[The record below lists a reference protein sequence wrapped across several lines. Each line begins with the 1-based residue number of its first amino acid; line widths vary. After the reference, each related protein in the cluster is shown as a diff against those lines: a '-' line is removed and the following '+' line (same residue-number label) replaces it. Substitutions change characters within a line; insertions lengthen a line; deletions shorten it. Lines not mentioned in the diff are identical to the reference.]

1 MTDLSFSSSRDATA
15 AGAIKRPE
23 REMTETIMSSQAVNH
38 NDERN
43 SVCVCVCVCVCV
55 LTCGPGRGFVTGRQA
70 GIILSSLLLWMS
82 WRQKWPWAPAA
93 TAAWASNLAEI
104 FLNCNFSYFPVCI
117 KRWKITPSFVLSLWG
132 DALILVYPLHL
143 GLLP

>member
-43 SVCVCVCVCVCV
+43 SVCVCVCVCVCADV
-55 LTCGPGRGFVTGRQA
+55 RPWQGARSGATGGHNTLITLA
-70 GIILSSLLLWMS
+70 LDVMASEVALG
-82 WRQKWPWAPAA
+82 AAA
-93 TAAWASNLAEI
+93 TAA
-104 FLNCNFSYFPVCI
+104 
-117 KRWKITPSFVLSLWG
+117 
-132 DALILVYPLHL
+132 
-143 GLLP
+143 